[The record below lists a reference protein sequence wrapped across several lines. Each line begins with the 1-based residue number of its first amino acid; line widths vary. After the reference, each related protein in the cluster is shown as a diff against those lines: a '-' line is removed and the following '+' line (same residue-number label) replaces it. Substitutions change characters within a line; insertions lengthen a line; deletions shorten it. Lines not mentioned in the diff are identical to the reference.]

1 MAPHWSMG
9 RSNVCKHTMGGEPD
23 GCPRRRHLTAVTRIN
38 QITNRDTGI
47 PSIAFTRCTVYKK
60 RLATNGCIRSYKI
73 TCHDFVLAAQNFIS
87 VVEYLALTFRHIV
100 IYSTRI

>member
-1 MAPHWSMG
+1 MYVNIPWAENQMG
-9 RSNVCKHTMGGEPD
+9 VPD
-23 GCPRRRHLTAVTRIN
+23 VVISVTRIN

-60 RLATNGCIRSYKI
+60 RLATNGCVRSYKI